1 MRTYEHI
8 FIVHPEVVGDDY
20 AAILDKFKN
29 ILTEQDANIL
39 KVDEWGARK
48 LAYPVK
54 KQTRGSYVLVTFEAG
69 ATVIAEFERRLRLD
83 EKIIKFQTI
92 VLPKGTVV
100 VVEAPA
106 EEAPAADAE
115 AAPAVEE
122 APAAE
127 EAPTAEGPAAEE
139 TA

>member
-29 ILTEQDANIL
+29 ILTDQDANIL

-54 KQTRGSYVLVTFEAG
+54 KQTRGSYVMVVFEA
-69 ATVIAEFERRLRLD
+69 AAAVIAEFERRLRLD

-92 VLPKGTVV
+92 VLPKGTEVIV
-100 VVEAPA
+100 
-106 EEAPAADAE
+106 EAPAADETPAADE
-115 AAPAVEE
+115 APAVE
-122 APAAE
+122 A
-127 EAPTAEGPAAEE
+127 APTAEGPAAEE